1 MIEEIPSKQIE
12 EVLKSY
18 RCTKDRDIE
27 SFLQTKAV
35 TYEKRGW
42 CSIYLLINRENYFHK
57 GIISVDGYFT
67 LSNKIV
73 ALTDMVSGAKRR
85 KLFNG
90 MKRESGMVHF
100 ILIGQ
105 LGKYIGQPGEDDAA
119 GDISAVQLLDRAFEI
134 IYEVKKRITCS
145 CALIECKDEP
155 KLCRLYE
162 DYGFRELQKSENM
175 HQYFKI
181 L

>member
-1 MIEEIPSKQIE
+1 MITNVPSGQLE
-12 EVLKSY
+12 AALQCY
-18 RCTKDRDIE
+18 HCTKDKDIE

-42 CSIYLLINRENYFHK
+42 CSVYLLVNEEKYEEQ
-57 GIISVDGYFT
+57 GIIDVEGYFT

-73 ALTDMVSGAKRR
+73 PLSDAVSGNKRR
-85 KLFNG
+85 KLFKG
-90 MKRESGMVHF
+90 MKSELDVAHF

-105 LGKYIGQPGEDDAA
+105 LGKYIFQNDEGMVCGNV
-119 GDISAVQLLDRAFEI
+119 SAKQMLDKAFGI

-145 CALIECKDEP
+145 CALIECRDEP

-162 DYGFRELQKSENM
+162 DYGFRELQKNGDM

>member
-1 MIEEIPSKQIE
+1 MPSGQLE
-12 EVLKSY
+12 AALQCY
-18 RCTKDRDIE
+18 HCTKDKDIE
-27 SFLQTKAV
+27 SFLQTKAI

-42 CSIYLLINRENYFHK
+42 CSAYLLINGEKYYDQ
-57 GIISVDGYFT
+57 GIICVDGYFT

-73 ALTDMVSGAKRR
+73 RLTDAVSGSKRR
-85 KLFNG
+85 KLFKG
-90 MKRESGMVHF
+90 MKKESDMAHV

-105 LGKYIGQPGEDDAA
+105 LGKYIGQGKAGEIV
-119 GDISAVQLLDRAFEI
+119 GDTSAPQLLSRAFEI

-145 CALIECKDEP
+145 CALIECRDEP

-162 DYGFRELQKSENM
+162 DYGFRELQKNGDM

>member
-1 MIEEIPSKQIE
+1 MEEIPSEQLEK
-12 EVLKSY
+12 VLENY
-18 RCTKDRDIE
+18 HCTKDKDIE

-42 CSIYLLINRENYFHK
+42 CSIYLLINREKFFHN
-57 GIISVDGYFT
+57 GTIRVDGYFT

-73 ALTDMVSGAKRR
+73 MLTDMVSGAKRR
-85 KLFNG
+85 KLFSG
-90 MKRESGMVHF
+90 LKKESDMAHF

-105 LGKYIGQPGEDDAA
+105 LGKYIDRQGEDGAVGDTSAA
-119 GDISAVQLLDRAFEI
+119 QLLDRAFEI
-134 IYEVKKRITCS
+134 IYEVKKRIACS
-145 CALIECKDEP
+145 CVLIECKDES
-155 KLCRLYE
+155 KLCQLYE
-162 DYGFRELQKSENM
+162 DYGFRKLQRSGDM